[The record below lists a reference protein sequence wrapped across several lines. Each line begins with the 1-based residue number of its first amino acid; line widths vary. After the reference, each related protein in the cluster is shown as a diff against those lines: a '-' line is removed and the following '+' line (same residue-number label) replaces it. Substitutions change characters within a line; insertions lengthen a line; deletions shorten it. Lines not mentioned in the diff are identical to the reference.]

1 MPRLKRRPVA
11 KVSTSPHTEHNRTEV
26 APMEIVRLSACNC
39 PREAAVQHFDLAR
52 VAVLLWCSG
61 CDQPRMALAGEL
73 PEVIDKLMDL
83 YAAMV
88 GMERE
93 SLYAEEDPAVPG
105 ESSTADIFGRW
116 LARQAPG
123 TIKPPPRPPRD
134 ASPSRSTDPANV
146 RKE

>member
-1 MPRLKRRPVA
+1 
-11 KVSTSPHTEHNRTEV
+11 
-26 APMEIVRLSACNC
+26 
-39 PREAAVQHFDLAR
+39 
-52 VAVLLWCSG
+52 
-61 CDQPRMALAGEL
+61 MALAGEL

-93 SLYAEEDPAVPG
+93 SLYADEDPAVPG

-123 TIKPPPRPPRD
+123 TIQPPPRPPRD
-134 ASPSRSTDPANV
+134 ASPSSSTDPANV
-146 RKE
+146 RRE

>member
-1 MPRLKRRPVA
+1 
-11 KVSTSPHTEHNRTEV
+11 
-26 APMEIVRLSACNC
+26 MEIVRLSACNC

-52 VAVLLWCSG
+52 VAVLLRCSG
-61 CDQPRMALAGEL
+61 CGQPRMALAGEL

-116 LARQAPG
+116 LARQAQG
-123 TIKPPPRPPRD
+123 TIQPPPRPPRD
-134 ASPSRSTDPANV
+134 ASPSSSTDPANV
-146 RKE
+146 RRE